1 MPKGHLRK
9 GTKECPWTM
18 VVKNIIEN
26 LGDNISSRVMGLKSG
41 SNNMRAQEE
50 ESGHTSLLGIVQMTE
65 SRAILTVIFQGDSC
79 LEALHSISHLLYL
92 S

>member
-9 GTKECPWTM
+9 GTKECPWTI

-50 ESGHTSLLGIVQMTE
+50 ESRQESPWNITVSMALL
-65 SRAILTVIFQGDSC
+65 SVI
-79 LEALHSISHLLYL
+79 
-92 S
+92 